1 MRFVDRRPKKP
12 NRYKIT
18 SENGGV
24 DYVVIER
31 ADEPEE
37 NGTPLNAET
46 MNAILDDVDGK
57 APQKHTHKKSEITD
71 FPSSMTP
78 TAHNQAANTITAGTF
93 GGQVVANS
101 SGQTPGTSLLRNIR
115 LVSTDTNPTVNGEI
129 CLVYE

>member
-1 MRFVDRRPKKP
+1 MKFVDRRPKKP
-12 NRYKIT
+12 NRYKLT

-46 MNAILDDVDGK
+46 MNAILDEVDGK
-57 APQKHTHKKSEITD
+57 APNEHKHKKSEITD

-93 GGQVVANS
+93 GGKVVANS

-129 CLVYE
+129 CLVYK